1 MRRAARRLDATGRAA
16 VKLLFKPA
24 FKSKDQQKKLNL
36 SKTGTRAAVKQTWT
50 EALMSLSWAK
60 IEAFLFPNMPDH
72 YPLSKKLALTKS
84 QTLTGKLW
92 DVLLIFMSV
101 LACATYVSETYEGSY
116 FAVQIYGY
124 IEMAITQF
132 FAADFLYNFC
142 ASSNY
147 FRYLTDG
154 WTLVDIITIVPVYIT
169 IGLQASTGG
178 SVAVN
183 LSIFRFVRIL
193 RLIRILRMFKLLNTL
208 SGVERQLVTLSLT
221 LISLIFMAAGVVHLM
236 ENDLKQALFYN
247 CNFIN
252 EATGWKPSCYN
263 DRSFVVE
270 TDLNCECVGR
280 TATIDYTCMPNYEYG
295 DKQGEPSGISCEVL
309 TFLDAL
315 YFVVVTVA
323 TVGYGDISPTTQVS
337 KAVMMAFIVISFI
350 LIPVQVNALTELLAA
365 NSQYRQP
372 FNQSS
377 GESHVIICGYIAD
390 WRKLEKFLK
399 EFFHPDRN
407 YSAAP
412 DFHALIMSPVEPND
426 DLKALMYNSHF
437 DGRISYLIGSSLS
450 IEDLQK
456 ARADVASAMFFFCNA
471 ETPEENATLDDAAT
485 VLRTLSVSNFNP
497 NLDCFVQVLKPE
509 DRDIL
514 KDSDVE
520 MVFCLD
526 EYKTALQARNAMCPG
541 LSTLVENLF
550 HSFSEPNIFT
560 QTSAENHL
568 IRSKHSDQWTFEY
581 QEGLTV
587 EPYFIPL
594 ASRYAEMLSYEWAL
608 MVEGI
613 YLEWDVVTVGVAS
626 SKDHTLILNP
636 SRQETKKY
644 KYLSRFFDKYNML
657 IILASEQGQ
666 ASQIASAL
674 DDASMIDKILN
685 KMLVAEE
692 NFTVRKV
699 KQKKDL
705 NKEEKNKLIVS
716 SLREIIRVAKSW
728 SGGSNRSTVTE
739 KIENTDDED
748 DEFAR
753 YIAGQQKSMGLG
765 GTASEAQTIAR
776 INKLKYAASSAALS
790 QSEDDEEDDDY
801 VGGDS
806 DKESERNTNEK
817 SKSSPSNKMMAKM
830 RRGSSFNVAKVEAAT
845 AMQHS
850 RPTLYPSH
858 IQRHTGS
865 FTSVMEPERVGVSP
879 SAIGRRSSVSVTSG
893 LPVGVPKLRNNTV
906 IGNSDE
912 DANNDSVASVSITS
926 PGGSPGHTNRER
938 THSSGSAVGTISNL
952 EVALGMGTASNEVED
967 AIDLGGHI
975 IVFGCTTLI
984 YQFISEV
991 RKEVHNAYLKDPVAI
1006 LVVDESPPDGW
1017 DAICEMFTNVL
1028 YLRGKMTRST
1038 DFNRTNIEHAN
1049 SVVLLAGRDSVT
1061 RVEEENLDA
1070 EALFAYLK
1078 LEKYVPKHVFFTV
1091 ELTCAS
1097 NMAVLN
1103 STVLRQSR
1111 HQHSRADSGIVMPNN
1126 KKRSKKRMSVTE
1138 REIER
1143 KRAAHESRL
1152 NIRTEMLK
1160 GAFCSHKAVMKE
1172 EYFQHL
1178 SKSTTKILSNIPGR
1192 RVSSLE
1198 AMDSTIVGE
1207 GIRKKQTAAQRLE
1220 AFWTMQD
1227 SHHLL
1232 AVFASGNAF
1241 VPASFDSMLASSFYS
1256 AFLPLLAESIICGS
1270 KHQSIHQI
1278 DVPIPF
1284 IGRFFVDLF
1293 RAFQSRNLLIIAIYR
1308 APLSS
1313 NGSILPYV
1321 FTAPHAE
1328 VELRYGDK
1336 VFVIANPAILAESVP
1351 ILGERLVS
1359 NPDGSIS
1366 LDHSIGEQLV
1376 DEKHAD
1382 HRKIDEDAKD
1392 LSDTTTRDNKKV
1404 TSTLTSPAGLLTQP
1418 TSAVKEAVSE
1428 IHFARHGRNI
1438 IDVMQMDLGSH

>member
-1 MRRAARRLDATGRAA
+1 
-16 VKLLFKPA
+16 
-24 FKSKDQQKKLNL
+24 
-36 SKTGTRAAVKQTWT
+36 
-50 EALMSLSWAK
+50 
-60 IEAFLFPNMPDH
+60 
-72 YPLSKKLALTKS
+72 
-84 QTLTGKLW
+84 
-92 DVLLIFMSV
+92 
-101 LACATYVSETYEGSY
+101 
-116 FAVQIYGY
+116 
-124 IEMAITQF
+124 
-132 FAADFLYNFC
+132 
-142 ASSNY
+142 
-147 FRYLTDG
+147 
-154 WTLVDIITIVPVYIT
+154 
-169 IGLQASTGG
+169 
-178 SVAVN
+178 
-183 LSIFRFVRIL
+183 
-193 RLIRILRMFKLLNTL
+193 
-208 SGVERQLVTLSLT
+208 
-221 LISLIFMAAGVVHLM
+221 MAAGVVHLM

-247 CNFIN
+247 CNYIG
-252 EATGWKPSCYN
+252 EATGWKPSCYS
-263 DRSFVVE
+263 DRPFVADA
-270 TDLNCECVGR
+270 DLDCECVSR
-280 TATIDYTCMPNYEYG
+280 SITIEYSCKPSYQYG
-295 DKQGEPSGISCEVL
+295 DKNGEPTGISCEVL

-323 TVGYGDISPTTQVS
+323 TVGYGDISPTTQLS
-337 KAVMMAFIVISFI
+337 KAVMMGFIVTSFI

-377 GESHVIICGYIAD
+377 GESHVIVCGYISD
-390 WRKLEKFLK
+390 WRKLEKFFK

-550 HSFSEPNIFT
+550 HSFSEPNVFT
-560 QTSAENHL
+560 QTSADTTL
-568 IRSKHSDQWTFEY
+568 VRSKLSDQWTTEY

-594 ASRYAEMLSYEWAL
+594 ALRYAEMLSYEWAL

-613 YLEWDVVTVGVAS
+613 YLEWDVIAIGVAS

-636 SRQETKKY
+636 SRQETRKY

-666 ASQIASAL
+666 ATQIASAL
-674 DDASMIDKILN
+674 DDASIIDKILN

-728 SGGSNRSTVTE
+728 SGASAATAPETDTKG
-739 KIENTDDED
+739 ENQNED
-748 DEFAR
+748 DEFTR
-753 YIAGQQKSMGLG
+753 YIAGRQKSMGISG
-765 GTASEAQTIAR
+765 NHSEAQTIAR
-776 INKLKYAASSAALS
+776 INKLKYAASSTA
-790 QSEDDEEDDDY
+790 SEIDRDTEGSGDENGTEQ
-801 VGGDS
+801 
-806 DKESERNTNEK
+806 
-817 SKSSPSNKMMAKM
+817 SKSSSPSSKMMAKM
-830 RRGSSFNVAKVEAAT
+830 RRGSSFNMARVEAAT
-845 AMQHS
+845 AMQHN
-850 RPTLYPSH
+850 RPTPYPEHAEKHYSS
-858 IQRHTGS
+858 S
-865 FTSVMEPERVGVSP
+865 FTSIMEPERVGVAVPGKNRKTSVNVAGGIKSLIPGAVDSKESLSP
-879 SAIGRRSSVSVTSG
+879 SIAPI
-893 LPVGVPKLRNNTV
+893 
-906 IGNSDE
+906 
-912 DANNDSVASVSITS
+912 
-926 PGGSPGHTNRER
+926 GSPGRTNRDR

-952 EVALGMGTASNEVED
+952 EAALGMTSVMNEIENTSD
-967 AIDLGGHI
+967 MRGHI

-984 YQFISEV
+984 YHFISEV
-991 RKEVHNAYLKDPVAI
+991 RKEVHNTFLKDPAAI
-1006 LVVDESPPDGW
+1006 LVVDESPPEGW
-1017 DAICEMFTNVL
+1017 DIICQVFANVQF
-1028 YLRGKMTRST
+1028 LRGKMTRST
-1038 DFNRTNIEHAN
+1038 DFNRTNIEEAS
-1049 SVVLLAGRDSVT
+1049 SVVLLAGRESVT

-1078 LEKYVPKHVFFTV
+1078 LEKYVPRKVFFTV

-1111 HQHSRADSGIVMPNN
+1111 HQNSGAHGTRSSP

-1143 KRAAHESRL
+1143 KRAAQESRL

-1192 RVSSLE
+1192 RISSLE
-1198 AMDSTIVGE
+1198 AMDNSIVGE
-1207 GIRKKQTAAQRLE
+1207 GVRKKQTAAQRLE

-1241 VPASFDSMLASSFYS
+1241 VPAAFDSMLASSFYS
-1256 AFLPLLAESIICGS
+1256 AFLPLLAESLICGS
-1270 KHQSIHQI
+1270 KYQSIHQI
-1278 DVPIPF
+1278 DVPLPF
-1284 IGRFFVDLF
+1284 IGRFYVDLF
-1293 RAFQSRNLLIIAIYR
+1293 RAFQSRNLLIIAVYR
-1308 APLSS
+1308 APLTS

-1328 VELRYGDK
+1328 VELRFGDK
-1336 VFVIANPAILAESVP
+1336 IFVIGNPATLVESIP

-1359 NPDGSIS
+1359 NPDGSYS

-1376 DEKHAD
+1376 DEKHTDA
-1382 HRKIDEDAKD
+1382 HRKTEEEIRDEADDSVNKD
-1392 LSDTTTRDNKKV
+1392 NNKFKPMLATPTGEIV
-1404 TSTLTSPAGLLTQP
+1404 YSSP
-1418 TSAVKEAVSE
+1418 VKDAVSE
-1428 IHFARHGRNI
+1428 IHFASDNNELE
-1438 IDVMQMDLGSH
+1438 MN

>member
-1 MRRAARRLDATGRAA
+1 MRRAARRFDATGRAA
-16 VKLLFKPA
+16 MKLLFKPA
-24 FKSKDQQKKLNL
+24 FKSKDQQKKLKL
-36 SKTGTRAAVKQTWT
+36 SKTGTRAAQKQTWV
-50 EALMSLSWAK
+50 EALTSLTWAK

-84 QTLTGKLW
+84 QTIAGKLW
-92 DVLLIFMSV
+92 DVLLIFMSI
-101 LACATYVSETYEGSY
+101 LACATYVSETYQGSY

-124 IEMAITQF
+124 IEMTVTQF

-178 SVAVN
+178 SAGVN

-236 ENDLKQALFYN
+236 ENDIKQALFYN
-247 CNFIN
+247 CNYIG
-252 EATGWKPSCYN
+252 EATGWKPSCYS
-263 DRSFVVE
+263 DRPFVAD
-270 TDLNCECVGR
+270 TDLDCECVSR
-280 TATIDYTCMPNYEYG
+280 SSTIDYSCQPSYQYG
-295 DKQGEPSGISCEVL
+295 DKDGEPTGISCEVL

-323 TVGYGDISPTTQVS
+323 TVGYGDISPTTQLS
-337 KAVMMAFIVISFI
+337 KAVMMGFIVTSFI

-377 GESHVIICGYIAD
+377 GESHVIICGYISD
-390 WRKLEKFLK
+390 WRKLEKFFK

-550 HSFSEPNIFT
+550 HSFTEPNVFT
-560 QTSAENHL
+560 QSNADSNL
-568 IRSKHSDQWTFEY
+568 VRSKLSNQWTTEY

-613 YLEWDVVTVGVAS
+613 YLEWDVVAIGVAS

-636 SRQETKKY
+636 SRQETRKY

-674 DDASMIDKILN
+674 DDASIIDKILN

-728 SGGSNRSTVTE
+728 SGASAAATVPETDNSNQGE
-739 KIENTDDED
+739 ED

-753 YIAGQQKSMGLG
+753 YIAGRQKIMGMSG
-765 GTASEAQTIAR
+765 NAGEAQTIAR
-776 INKLKYAASSAALS
+776 INKLKYAASSTA
-790 QSEDDEEDDDY
+790 SEQEDMGEDSDDES
-801 VGGDS
+801 GANQ
-806 DKESERNTNEK
+806 ESK
-817 SKSSPSNKMMAKM
+817 ASPSSKMMAKM
-830 RRGSSFNVAKVEAAT
+830 RRGSSFNMARVEAAT
-845 AMQHS
+845 AMQHNRS
-850 RPTLYPSH
+850 TIYPTHNNVQKHSIGP
-858 IQRHTGS
+858 
-865 FTSVMEPERVGVSP
+865 TSVMEPERIGVAALAKNRKMSVNVAGGWTN
-879 SAIGRRSSVSVTSG
+879 SRNGTDDSNESVSQS
-893 LPVGVPKLRNNTV
+893 LAP
-906 IGNSDE
+906 IS
-912 DANNDSVASVSITS
+912 S
-926 PGGSPGHTNRER
+926 PGRVNRDR
-938 THSSGSAVGTISNL
+938 AHSSGSAVGTISNL
-952 EVALGMGTASNEVED
+952 EAALGMASVVNEVEN
-967 AIDLGGHI
+967 ASDLRGHI

-991 RKEVHNAYLKDPVAI
+991 RKEVHNTFMTEPAAI
-1006 LVVDESPPDGW
+1006 LVVDENPPEGW
-1017 DAICEMFTNVL
+1017 DMICEVFLNIQF
-1028 YLRGKMTRST
+1028 LRGKMTRST
-1038 DFNRTNIEHAN
+1038 DFNRTNIDEAS
-1049 SVVLLAGRDSVT
+1049 SVVLLAGRESVT

-1078 LEKYVPKHVFFTV
+1078 LEKYVPRNVFFTV

-1111 HQHSRADSGIVMPNN
+1111 HQNSGADGVASST

-1143 KRAAHESRL
+1143 KRAAQESRL

-1172 EYFQHL
+1172 EYFHHL

-1198 AMDSTIVGE
+1198 AMDNSIVGE
-1207 GIRKKQTAAQRLE
+1207 GARKKQTAAQRLE

-1256 AFLPLLAESIICGS
+1256 AFLPLLAESLICGS
-1270 KHQSIHQI
+1270 KYQSIHQI
-1278 DVPIPF
+1278 DVPLPF

-1293 RAFQSRNLLIIAIYR
+1293 RAFQSRNLLIIAVYR
-1308 APLSS
+1308 APLTS

-1328 VELRYGDK
+1328 VELRFGDK
-1336 VFVIANPAILAESVP
+1336 VFVIGNPATLVESVP

-1359 NPDGSIS
+1359 NPDGSLS

-1382 HRKIDEDAKD
+1382 NHRRGEEETRDE
-1392 LSDTTTRDNKKV
+1392 SDGTNKDNKKYKPM
-1404 TSTLTSPAGLLTQP
+1404 LASPTGETKYSSP
-1418 TSAVKEAVSE
+1418 VKDAVSE
-1428 IHFARHGRNI
+1428 IHYARSR
-1438 IDVMQMDLGSH
+1438 